1 MNAKASPAIVINS
14 QVVTL
19 RSAAVGDDYE
29 LAIWLPPG
37 YTAAAK
43 LYPTLYLLDS
53 PLMFGFAVP
62 IVLGMMWDSLVPEMI
77 VVGIGKQIKS
87 YDEWW
92 PVRTRDYSPLP
103 FPNQENSGQAAT
115 FLKCVRS
122 EVLPLVDQM
131 FHTDVTNR
139 TLWGHSLGG
148 AFALYTLF
156 HEPRLFHRFIATSP
170 AVVDQGLPLIDIES
184 GLPAEGTVLDA
195 HLFVSVGSLDQD
207 YKPHTDAFSAALR
220 NRHYRGL
227 LFKTAI
233 VEGYAHIAAGPPGF
247 IQGLRAVFS
256 E

>member
-1 MNAKASPAIVINS
+1 MNAETSHAIVVHS

-19 RSAAVGDDYE
+19 RSAAMGDDYE

-37 YTAAAK
+37 YSAAGQP
-43 LYPTLYLLDS
+43 YPTLYLLDS
-53 PLMFGFAVP
+53 PLNFGLAVP
-62 IVLGMMWDSLVPEMI
+62 IILGMMWDSLVPEMI
-77 VVGIGKQIKS
+77 VVGIGKQIRS

-92 PVRTRDYSPLP
+92 PFRTRDYSPLS

-115 FLKCVRS
+115 FLQCVRS
-122 EVLPLVDQM
+122 EVLPLIDQT
-131 FHTDVTNR
+131 FHTDVTDR

-148 AFALYTLF
+148 AFAIYTLF
-156 HEPRLFHRFIATSP
+156 QEPRLFRRYIATSP
-170 AVVDQGLPLIDIES
+170 AVVDQGQPLIDIES
-184 GLPAEGTVLDA
+184 GLPAEGALLDA

-207 YKPHTDAFSAALR
+207 YKPHIDAFSAALR
-220 NRHYRGL
+220 SRNYRGL

-233 VEGYAHIAAGPPGF
+233 LEGYAHLAAGPPGF